1 MALIQIQQPNNL
13 QQPQK
18 PKGHPFWELAF
29 RPWFLLAS
37 VWSVLAITIWMG
49 FLHGKPLTHQW
60 HMLNPLVWHT
70 HEMIFGFA
78 ATVAA
83 GFVLTAVQTWTNQPS
98 INGKPLMLLTAI
110 WLIARVCFA
119 LNETSSIYLGFAL
132 QMLWWLGV
140 IYSYSKLVLKANNK
154 RNYIFIGLFSL
165 MMIANATLLLADL
178 QQNIPMAIHLAQ
190 TSVLIF
196 ALLIS
201 LIGGRVIGFFTKNGA
216 PHSNPQQYPM
226 LNLAS
231 NLLTAICAIGL
242 FLTYFSQTHIIWYML
257 SGLFIGTGILQ
268 TIRLIGWQPHK
279 TLKVP
284 LLWSLHATYLAMSLG
299 LILMGIS
306 FVRESITFSDALHL
320 ITVGSIGGMIL
331 AMIARVSL
339 GHTGRMIIVGHT
351 MAIAFSALI
360 IAGLSRS
367 LLAVF
372 GMPQLSWKISA
383 ALWIIGFMIF
393 VVVYT
398 PILLAPRK
406 DRIGC

>member
-1 MALIQIQQPNNL
+1 MALLNIQQPNTL
-13 QQPQK
+13 HQPVAQ
-18 PKGHPFWELAF
+18 KGHPFWELAF
-29 RPWFLLAS
+29 RPWFLLAAL
-37 VWSVLAITIWMG
+37 WSVFAVTIWMG

-83 GFVLTAVQTWTNQPS
+83 GFVLTAVQTWTSQPS
-98 INGKPLMLLTAI
+98 LSGKPLMLLTFV
-110 WLIARVCFA
+110 WIAARICFA
-119 LNETSSIYLGFAL
+119 LNDSTSVYLGFAL

-140 IYSYSKLVLKANNK
+140 IISYSKLVLKVKNK
-154 RNYIFIGLFSL
+154 RNYVFIGIFSV
-165 MMIANATLLLADL
+165 MMFANASLLIADI
-178 QQNIPMAIHLAQ
+178 QQNIPLAIHIAQ
-190 TSVLIF
+190 TAVLMF
-196 ALLIS
+196 VLLIS
-201 LIGGRVIGFFTKNGA
+201 LIAGRVIGFFTKNGA
-216 PHSNPQQYPM
+216 PQSNPQQYPW
-226 LNLAS
+226 LNLVC
-231 NLLTAICAIGL
+231 NLLSAICALGI
-242 FLTYFSQTHIIWYML
+242 FLTYFSRNPVIWYLL
-257 SGLFIGTGILQ
+257 SFIFISTGILQ

-279 TLKVP
+279 TFKVP
-284 LLWSLHATYLAMSLG
+284 LLWSLHATFLAMSFG

-306 FVRESITFSDALHL
+306 FVTNNIGFSDALHL

-339 GHTGRMIIVGHT
+339 GHTGRMIIVGNT
-351 MAIAFSALI
+351 MAVAFGALI
-360 IAGLSRS
+360 IAGISRS
-367 LLAVF
+367 ALAIF

-398 PILLAPRK
+398 PILFAARK